1 MKILFF
7 DEFLEL
13 YPCVY
18 LRVYLTKKNKYIN
31 NFFVVYYRVL
41 GAQFF
46 KSWV

>member
-7 DEFLEL
+7 DEFLGL
-13 YPCVY
+13 YLCVY
-18 LRVYLTKKNKYIN
+18 LSGYLTKKNKYIN

-46 KSWV
+46 

>member
-1 MKILFF
+1 MKISFF

-13 YPCVY
+13 YLHIN

-31 NFFVVYYRVL
+31 NFFVVYFRVL